1 MTPTC
6 LGALGRSPSA
16 WGVTVLCEPSGGH
29 SGLPRGEFGWA
40 VLHSEWNSCTGEE
53 KQSLLF
59 EKLKTN
65 GNFVCRVSGWKQ
77 QERGSPAHSLVLS
90 EETETTGF

>member
-16 WGVTVLCEPSGGH
+16 WGLTVLCGPLGGH

-40 VLHSEWNSCTGEE
+40 VLHSEWTSCTGEE
-53 KQSLLF
+53 KQSLLVD
-59 EKLKTN
+59 KLKTH
-65 GNFVCRVSGWKQ
+65 GNFVC
-77 QERGSPAHSLVLS
+77 
-90 EETETTGF
+90 